1 MNPRLRL
8 MWPALAMALI
18 ATRAQAQTP
27 DPLINN
33 ARLQF
38 ATVSGFIAR
47 SADKIPDSL
56 YAFHATPE
64 VRSIGQTFGHIAD
77 EYFAMCATAKG
88 EPPPRSG
95 IEQTVTRKPDLV
107 KALSDG
113 VAYCQSVIAG
123 MNETKSKE
131 PVQFYFGPTPRLSV
145 LYFVTTHSYEH
156 YGNLVTYMRLNK
168 IIPPSSEPA
177 AAR

>member
-1 MNPRLRL
+1 MTRPITL
-8 MWPALAMALI
+8 LAAGILI
-18 ATRAQAQTP
+18 TAGAAASAQTP
-27 DPLINN
+27 DPLVNN

-47 SADKIPDSL
+47 SAEKIPESL

-77 EYFAMCATAKG
+77 AYFQMCATAKG
-88 EPPPRSG
+88 EAPPRSG
-95 IEQTVTRKPDLV
+95 IEEHVQAKADLV
-107 KALSDG
+107 KALAEG
-113 VAYCQSVIAG
+113 VTYCQSVIAG
-123 MNETKSKE
+123 MNETKGKE

-168 IIPPSSEPA
+168 IVPPSSEPPT
-177 AAR
+177 R